1 MTNNFTD
8 KVGKEWLK
16 GVLQNEGAIITFTK
30 KDGTERI
37 LKATLNP
44 SVIPEEHT
52 PKGTGIEKKKSEES
66 IAVFDIENNGW
77 RSFRYDSIKQINVIF
92 SGVK

>member
-52 PKGTGIEKKKSEES
+52 PKGTGIERKKSEDS

-77 RSFRYDSIKQINVIF
+77 RSFRYDSIKQINIFF
-92 SGVK
+92 SGGK

>member
-8 KVGKEWLK
+8 KVGKAWLK
-16 GVLQNEGAIITFTK
+16 GVLQNEGAIVTFTK
-30 KDGTERI
+30 KDGTERV

-44 SVIPEEHT
+44 SVIPEEHA
-52 PKGTGIEKKKSEES
+52 PKGTGTEKKNDDS

>member
-52 PKGTGIEKKKSEES
+52 PKGTGIERKKSEDS

-77 RSFRYDSIKQINVIF
+77 RSFRYDSIKQINIFF
-92 SGVK
+92 SGSK